1 MSDITERYNKLKK
14 EADEINRNKLL
25 LEGKRKTYLD
35 ELHNLGY
42 DSVESAVEKIE
53 VLKVELEDLN
63 NKISKE
69 LDEYEKEMEKVK
81 NVL

>member
-1 MSDITERYNKLKK
+1 MSSISERYNKLKK

-53 VLKVELEDLN
+53 VLKVELEDLH